1 MELKIILSWVQI
13 ITSMLFIIVSFFLIF
28 LWFNKRDK
36 LRFFISLKDIIDQI
50 DSDSVSSVNKE
61 QYKKVIIENSA
72 LGTNRKSD
80 DVAKTL
86 STLNNPVVLEAK
98 KFFVSPDFI
107 FVLMIIIV
115 VSILYLFQASLVLS
129 FIPQNIVSNEFAEF
143 VREKILSQIFKVFG
157 IIVIF
162 LFMAYLFP
170 LIKKFWSII
179 KVRFKNIWFII
190 KGRY

>member
-50 DSDSVSSVNKE
+50 DSDYVSSVNKE

-98 KFFVSPDFI
+98 KFFVSPGFI
-107 FVLMIIIV
+107 FVLMIMIV

>member
-13 ITSMLFIIVSFFLIF
+13 ISSMLFIIVSFFLIF

-50 DSDSVSSVNKE
+50 DSDYVSSVNKE

-98 KFFVSPDFI
+98 KFFVSPGFI
-107 FVLMIIIV
+107 FVLMIMIV